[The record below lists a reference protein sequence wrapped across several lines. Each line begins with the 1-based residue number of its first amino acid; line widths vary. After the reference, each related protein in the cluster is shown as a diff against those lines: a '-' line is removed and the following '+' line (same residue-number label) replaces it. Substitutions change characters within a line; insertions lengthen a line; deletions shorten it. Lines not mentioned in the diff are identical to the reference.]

1 MGNLY
6 RFVEPVVLF
15 LLKKKGRS
23 YGYELAAELREH
35 ALTDASIE
43 AAALYKTLRQLE
55 QNDCVTSEWDV
66 TGKGPAKRVY
76 CLTSRGEEHLAEW
89 TTVLDHVAR
98 SMTRSCAQPESRLAT
113 SRHADLRSLSAPGS
127 EPPKQRSR
135 RLPSPG
141 NPKQA
146 LTENLQA
153 PTGRQ
158 RMDAMRMGAGSV

>member
-15 LLKKKGRS
+15 LLRKKGRS

-55 QNDCVTSEWDV
+55 QNGCVVSEWDV

-76 CLTSRGEEHLAEW
+76 CLTPRGEEHLAEW
-89 TTVLDHVAR
+89 TEVLGHMAR
-98 SMTRSCAQPESRLAT
+98 SMTRWSQSFGPFRPLP
-113 SRHADLRSLSAPGS
+113 RVPGF
-127 EPPKQRSR
+127 
-135 RLPSPG
+135 
-141 NPKQA
+141 
-146 LTENLQA
+146 
-153 PTGRQ
+153 
-158 RMDAMRMGAGSV
+158 